1 MVTSARLMDLIAGD
15 RLHCLELAIGGD
27 IERRHVVSPL
37 GLKIGRTAPADVII
51 ADSEVSRSHCLVAL
65 KGDELYVSD
74 LNSTNGTFIDGVR
87 VTGVAPLPVGSV
99 LQVGSRTLKHEWR
112 TRIEIDQS
120 DDFDRDL
127 QRAAS
132 YVKALLPPPST
143 EGPIRADWIYKP
155 STKLGGDAFGY
166 GKLTDDLYVC
176 YLVDVAGHGAG
187 AAMHAV
193 AIMNQLRQR
202 SLPNT
207 DMAQPEL
214 VLSTLN
220 ELFQMEDHDGLYFT
234 IWYGVYDARTRRL
247 NFASGGHHP
256 AYLVPPDRPA
266 AIPLRTRNII
276 IGAMPAMNFVRGSVT
291 VPPGS
296 SFYLFSDGVYEI
308 IDKEGTQW
316 TIEDFTSL
324 ILQPPVPGLS
334 EPQRLYEAVCEQAQ
348 LTTLEDDFSLVVVTF
363 D

>member
-1 MVTSARLMDLIAGD
+1 MDLIAGD
-15 RLHCLELAIGGD
+15 RLHCLELAAGDD
-27 IERRHVVSPL
+27 IEKRHVVSPL
-37 GLKIGRTAPADVII
+37 GLKIGRTAPADIVL

-65 KGDELYVSD
+65 KDDELYVSD
-74 LNSTNGTFIDGVR
+74 LNSTNGTFIDGIR
-87 VTGVAPLPVGSV
+87 VTGMAPLPVGSV
-99 LQVGSRTLKHEWR
+99 LQVGSRALKHEWR
-112 TRIEIDQS
+112 TRLEIDQS

-132 YVKALLPPPST
+132 YVKALLPSPWT
-143 EGPIRADWIYKP
+143 DGPIRADWIYKP
-155 STKLGGDAFGY
+155 SAKLGGDAFGY
-166 GKLTDDLYVC
+166 GKLSDDLYVC

-266 AIPLRTRNII
+266 AIPLRTRNLV
-276 IGAMPAMNFVRGSVT
+276 IGAMPGMDFVRGSVT
-291 VPPGS
+291 VPAGS

-308 IDKEGTQW
+308 LDNDGLQW
-316 TIEDFTSL
+316 SIEDFTSL
-324 ILQPPVPGLS
+324 ILQPPVEGVS
-334 EPQRLYEAVCEQAQ
+334 EPERLYQAVCKQAQ
-348 LTTLEDDFSLVVVTF
+348 PTTLDDDFSLVVVTF